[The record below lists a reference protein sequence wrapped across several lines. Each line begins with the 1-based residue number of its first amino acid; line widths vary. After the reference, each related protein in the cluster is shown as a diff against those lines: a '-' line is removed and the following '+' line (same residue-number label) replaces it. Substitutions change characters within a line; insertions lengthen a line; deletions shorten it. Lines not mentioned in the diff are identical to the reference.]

1 MTKKRISFYPK
12 LLFNSSTNKY
22 VLSMDYE
29 LFDMDK
35 TTIIMK
41 INNTTYETDFE
52 AYNDLTKGNIKYELN
67 DLSEFKKDDF
77 LFYYL
82 IENKEIYI
90 TRLDY
95 YNIKDYNESFY
106 DINNLK
112 NSFISDYNDW
122 SVA

>member
-1 MTKKRISFYPK
+1 MKKRISFYPK

-22 VLSMDYE
+22 LLSMDYE

-41 INNTTYETDFE
+41 INNTSYETEFE
-52 AYNDLTKGNIKYELN
+52 AFNDNTTGNIKYELN
-67 DLSEFKKDDF
+67 DLSEFKNEDF

-82 IENKEIYI
+82 IDNKEIYI
-90 TRLDY
+90 SRLDY
-95 YNIKDYNESFY
+95 YNIIDYNDYIY
-106 DINNLK
+106 DINTLK
-112 NSFISDYNDW
+112 NNFISDYNDW